1 MYVPN
6 SRKTSIVYLVSISL
20 VITNNFGINPVS
32 GGTPANDNI
41 RIAIANISVVLFL
54 NSMWR
59 VLIVFVLI
67 VLIIIKIGSTIIEY
81 MMKYIVQNVYLLMA
95 NIDVI
100 HPICPIDEYASRG
113 RKWVWFIPNIPP
125 INAFNLAVIIIN
137 VLDWIL

>member
-6 SRKTSIVYLVSISL
+6 SRKISIVYLVSISL

-41 RIAIANISVVLFL
+41 RIAIANISVILFL

-67 VLIIIKIGSTIIEY
+67 VLMIIKIGSTIIEY
-81 MMKYIVQNVYLLMA
+81 IMKYIVQNVYLLMA

-100 HPICPIDEYASRG
+100 HPICPIDEYASSG
-113 RKWVWFIPNIPP
+113 RKWVWFIPSIPP
-125 INAFNLAVIIIN
+125 TNAFNLAVIIIN